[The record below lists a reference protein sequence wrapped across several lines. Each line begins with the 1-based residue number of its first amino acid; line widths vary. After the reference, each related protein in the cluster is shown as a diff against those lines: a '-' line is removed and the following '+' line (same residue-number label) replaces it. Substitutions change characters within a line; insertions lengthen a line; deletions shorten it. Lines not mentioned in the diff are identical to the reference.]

1 MIPRPSLALT
11 DLAVRLATK
20 VAPNTT
26 ETFYAADAG
35 LIAQLMLTLAQEY
48 ERGVETR
55 MNDIDEMRTLLRS
68 APPSDDID
76 AFLALAPISLALA
89 DVNAVH
95 DTGTRLLIDVH
106 AWAEVH
112 DEPLSLQIWRYLRR
126 HCERHKFELP

>member
-1 MIPRPSLALT
+1 MIPRPSQALT
-11 DLAVRLATK
+11 DLAVRLATN

-35 LIAQLMLTLAQEY
+35 LIAQLMFSLAQEY

-55 MNDIDEMRTLLRS
+55 MNDIDEMRALLRS
-68 APPSDDID
+68 APQSDDID
-76 AFLALAPISLALA
+76 AFVVLQPASLGLA

-95 DTGTRLLIDVH
+95 DAGTRLLIEAH

-112 DEPLSLQIWRYLRR
+112 DEPLSREIWRYLRR